1 MEKTLS
7 NLKPLLKHEMTN
19 HLYSLK
25 FITMSLFAVVFAV
38 LCVIVQIMDFQ
49 DRKTIYDEEVV
60 KAENEIKSAKVYS
73 QVRVPIVVEPNPL
86 SIFIRGSESEI
97 GNKIVISPIEV
108 PEFENTSQTKN
119 AFLDIF
125 SSFDLITLVQI
136 MFSVMTLFLVA
147 DTIAGEREDG
157 TLKQVFSNRVLKSR
171 YFLAKYIG
179 GMTMLI
185 IPLILIYL
193 IASIL
198 IVLQP
203 YISLSFKQWMTI
215 GFTFLCCLAFISIY
229 VLLGL
234 IISSRCSS
242 SSVAVLYGLIC
253 WIVLVFVYPNL
264 TNYLISN
271 VIKIPSSDVVEQQIE
286 NLHDEISQKTDAATD
301 HLSDYGNYS
310 WFSSG
315 DYGIAE
321 LIGLTHKKTYGIHV
335 EKVRLS
341 MPIILEGHED
351 IMRQQDQFKQ
361 QFIRQRQIAGILV
374 RFLPGHLLKESIS
387 KIVGTHYFERDIRLL
402 SHAKRFR
409 ESLIQYIRSKN
420 GFGLRFFTQ
429 MKEEDM
435 RDDWDD
441 YTEEIQTRASP
452 NQYPPLDLSDMPTFR
467 LVQRQLIPNESLID
481 LIWMFMMNLVL
492 FIIGG
497 LLFSRSE
504 VRIMD

>member
-1 MEKTLS
+1 
-7 NLKPLLKHEMTN
+7 MTN
-19 HLYSLK
+19 HLHSLK
-25 FITMSLFAVVFAV
+25 FITMSLFAVAFAV
-38 LCVIVQIMDFQ
+38 LCIYVQLMDFH
-49 DRKTIYDEEVV
+49 DRKIIYDEEVV
-60 KAENEIKSAKVYS
+60 KAENALKSATVYS
-73 QVRVPIVVEPNPL
+73 QVRVPIVIEPNPL
-86 SIFIRGSESEI
+86 SIFIRGSESQI
-97 GNKIVISPIEV
+97 GNKIMISPIEV

-147 DTIAGEREDG
+147 DTIAGEREEG
-157 TLKQVFSNRVLKSR
+157 TLKQIFSNRVLKSQ

-179 GMTMLI
+179 GIFMLI

-198 IVLQP
+198 LILQP
-203 YISLSFKQWMTI
+203 YISLSVEQWLMI

-229 VLLGL
+229 VLIGL

-242 SSVAVLYGLIC
+242 SSVAVLYGLIL

-264 TNYLISN
+264 TNYLITN
-271 VIKIPSSDVVEQQIE
+271 IVKIPSSDVVEQQIE
-286 NLHDEISQKTDAATD
+286 NMHDEIGQQTDSATD
-301 HLSDYGNYS
+301 HLNDSGSYS

-315 DYGIAE
+315 DYGIAHI
-321 LIGLTHKKTYGIHV
+321 IGLTHKNMYGIHV
-335 EKVRLS
+335 EKIRLS
-341 MPIILEGHED
+341 IPIILEGHEN
-351 IMRQQDQFKQ
+351 IMRQQDQYKQ
-361 QFIRQRQIAGILV
+361 QFIRQRRIAGIFI
-374 RFLPGHLLKESIS
+374 RFLPGHLLKESTS
-387 KIVGTHYFERDIRLL
+387 KIAGTHYLERDIRLL

-420 GFGLRFFTQ
+420 GFGLKFFTQ

-441 YTEEIQTRASP
+441 YTEEIETRSSP
-452 NQYPPLDLSDMPTFR
+452 NNYSPLDLSDIPTFR
-467 LVQRQLIPNESLID
+467 LAQRQLVPNESLVD
-481 LIWMFMMNLVL
+481 LIWMLIINIIL

>member
-1 MEKTLS
+1 MS
-7 NLKPLLKHEMTN
+7 NFKPLLKHEMTN
-19 HLYSLK
+19 HLHSLK
-25 FITMSLFAVVFAV
+25 FITMSLFAVAFAV
-38 LCVIVQIMDFQ
+38 LCIYVQLMDFH
-49 DRKTIYDEEVV
+49 DRKIIYDEEVV
-60 KAENEIKSAKVYS
+60 KAENALKSATVYS
-73 QVRVPIVVEPNPL
+73 QVRVPIVIEPNPL
-86 SIFIRGSESEI
+86 SIFIRGSESQI
-97 GNKIVISPIEV
+97 GNKIMISPIEV

-147 DTIAGEREDG
+147 DTIAGEREEG
-157 TLKQVFSNRVLKSR
+157 TLKQIFSNRVLKSQ

-179 GMTMLI
+179 GIFMLI

-198 IVLQP
+198 LILQP
-203 YISLSFKQWMTI
+203 YISLSVEQWLMI

-229 VLLGL
+229 VLIGL

-242 SSVAVLYGLIC
+242 SSVAVLYGLIL

-264 TNYLISN
+264 TNYLITN
-271 VIKIPSSDVVEQQIE
+271 IVKIPSSDVVEQQIE
-286 NLHDEISQKTDAATD
+286 NMHDEIGQQTDSATD
-301 HLSDYGNYS
+301 HLNDSGSYS

-315 DYGIAE
+315 DYGIAHI
-321 LIGLTHKKTYGIHV
+321 IGLTHKNMYGIHV
-335 EKVRLS
+335 EKIRLS
-341 MPIILEGHED
+341 IPIILEGHEN
-351 IMRQQDQFKQ
+351 IMRQQDQYKQ
-361 QFIRQRQIAGILV
+361 QFIRQRRIAGIFI
-374 RFLPGHLLKESIS
+374 RFLPGHLLKESTS
-387 KIVGTHYFERDIRLL
+387 KIAGTHYLERDIRLL

-420 GFGLRFFTQ
+420 GFGLKFFTQ
-429 MKEEDM
+429 MKAEDM

-441 YTEEIQTRASP
+441 YTEEIETRSSP
-452 NQYPPLDLSDMPTFR
+452 NNYSPLDLSDIPTFR
-467 LVQRQLIPNESLID
+467 LAQRQLVPNESLVD
-481 LIWMFMMNLVL
+481 LIWMLIINIIL